1 MSKRYVL
8 FAALP
13 YAYSILRPIQ
23 SEINK
28 RGGEVA
34 WYLEPECEDLLRPDE
49 KRLATIEELV
59 AYNPDAT
66 LTPGNYI
73 YHFIPGIKVGVFH
86 GYFIGKRGEKTY
98 QEDSHFRIRGW
109 FDVICTQGPSS
120 TKPYKLLEQQHGSFK
135 AYETGWCKVDTYIN
149 GKQAPANNPPT
160 ILYGT
165 TFTKGISSAE
175 AVYST
180 IERLAK
186 EREWNWVL
194 TFHPKLHG
202 SEIIERYKQLAD
214 LLQNVR
220 YLHNVDLESVNEASV
235 LLCDS
240 SSIILEFMM
249 QDKPVVTYRNT
260 NPGPH
265 LLDVTN
271 TDHIEQAVDTA
282 LTRPPELMAAIN
294 EYVDHHERY
303 RDGHNCE
310 RVLDAIDDFILHYKG
325 KLKPHKPGIWRKF
338 QLRKKHGYWK

>member
-23 SEINK
+23 SEIKK

-34 WYLEPECEDLLRPDE
+34 WYLEAECEDLLRPDE
-49 KRLATIEELV
+49 KRLATVEELV

-109 FDVICTQGPSS
+109 FDLICTQGPSS
-120 TKPYKLLEQQHGSFK
+120 TEPYKLLEQKHGSFK

-149 GKQAPANNPPT
+149 GKQPPATNPPT

-165 TFTKGISSAE
+165 TFTKGISSSE

-186 EREWNWVL
+186 TL
-194 TFHPKLHG
+194 
-202 SEIIERYKQLAD
+202 
-214 LLQNVR
+214 
-220 YLHNVDLESVNEASV
+220 SVNLS
-235 LLCDS
+235 
-240 SSIILEFMM
+240 
-249 QDKPVVTYRNT
+249 
-260 NPGPH
+260 
-265 LLDVTN
+265 
-271 TDHIEQAVDTA
+271 
-282 LTRPPELMAAIN
+282 
-294 EYVDHHERY
+294 EY
-303 RDGHNCE
+303 
-310 RVLDAIDDFILHYKG
+310 
-325 KLKPHKPGIWRKF
+325 
-338 QLRKKHGYWK
+338 